1 MKSIILGLTLLTS
14 ISSFAGNSCVDK
26 ELVNIDDQVA
36 KFATEMTEK
45 YGESAVN
52 QGDLDAYREDLVI
65 VARIKARTCLQIEKR
80 SK

>member
-1 MKSIILGLTLLTS
+1 
-14 ISSFAGNSCVDK
+14 
-26 ELVNIDDQVA
+26 
-36 KFATEMTEK
+36 MTEK